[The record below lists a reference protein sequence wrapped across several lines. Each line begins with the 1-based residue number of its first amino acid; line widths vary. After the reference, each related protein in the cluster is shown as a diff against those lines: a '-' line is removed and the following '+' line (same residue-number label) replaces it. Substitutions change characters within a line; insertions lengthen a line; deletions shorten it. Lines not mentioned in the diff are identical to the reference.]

1 MNPYVAVP
9 FLVILALLQSTLSP
23 RLQIG
28 AVWPD
33 FLLLVVM
40 AWALVRRPNEALG
53 WSLVGGLILDLGSGG
68 PFGGT
73 ALGLLVV
80 TLIATAMAD
89 GAFRGRTVLPIL
101 TAFVATLAF
110 HGVYLVTMLLVGQP
124 VDGLDAL
131 LRIALPSA
139 VYNAALSLPV
149 FRVMAAIDG
158 RIRPKALRW

>member
-1 MNPYVAVP
+1 MNPYLAVP
-9 FLVILALLQSTLSP
+9 FLLLVSLLQSTLSP

-40 AWALVRRPNEALG
+40 SWALLRRANEALL
-53 WSLVGGLILDLGSGG
+53 WSLLGGLIVDLVSGG

-73 ALGLLVV
+73 VMA
-80 TLIATAMAD
+80 LIAVTAVASLMAN
-89 GAFRGRTVLPIL
+89 GAFQGRTILPVVA
-101 TAFVATLAF
+101 AFVATLAF
-110 HGVYLVTMLLVGQP
+110 HGVYVLAMLLVGQR

-139 VYNAALSLPV
+139 VYNSALSLFV
-149 FRVMAAIDG
+149 FGIMTAVDR